1 MDYLKAEPAEAKMFD
16 PDIIGITESWT
27 DDKISD
33 AEIQIEGFEVFR
45 QDRLIG
51 KGGGVLL
58 YIRDS
63 LVTSAIKLDNV
74 FPEHVWCKLRYN
86 GQNELLVGVCYRTPT
101 ENVYGHIAHEQL
113 RDLIQEVSNRDFILM
128 GDFNYKG
135 IDWINNCC
143 DNSSADSRLFL
154 ECVNISVL

>member
-1 MDYLKAEPAEAKMFD
+1 MFD
-16 PDIIGITESWT
+16 SDIIGITESWT

-63 LVTSAIKLDNV
+63 LVASALKLDNV
-74 FPEHVWCKLRYN
+74 SPEQVWCKLRYN
-86 GQNELLVGVCYRTPT
+86 GQHELLVGVCYRMST

-113 RDLIQEVSNRDFILM
+113 RDLIQEVSNRDFISEREL
-128 GDFNYKG
+128 FA
-135 IDWINNCC
+135 ICC
-143 DNSSADSRLFL
+143 RP
-154 ECVNISVL
+154 SVCCL